1 MRLHA
6 SIRNLLFL
14 ALVMLAIPA
23 ASHAQIALSVAIA
36 PPELPVYDQPVCPGD
51 DYIWT
56 PGYWYYGDD
65 DYYWVPGTWVIA
77 PEVGYL
83 WTPPYWGWEGSAFFF
98 HAGYWGPHIGF
109 YGGINYGFG
118 YFGHGFEGGR
128 WDNGHFFYNR
138 AVMNVGVNI
147 RNVYNTRVDV
157 RTDTRV
163 SFNGGR
169 GGITER
175 ANADEEA
182 ASRDRHV
189 GPIAAQEQHRES
201 ARTDPQQRFSTNHG
215 RPAVAA
221 TARPGELKGG
231 GAATTHEVTRPES
244 GTARTGNPGH
254 VKDLPAAERPAPVK
268 TGNAKTD
275 QKYQQ
280 QQEKLN
286 TKQDQ
291 ERQKVQQKQEQ
302 DHQRLD
308 KQKANDT
315 TRQQTEQRHQQQT
328 QQLVQKHTQQQ
339 QQLQQRQQPAA
350 RPSGGSKPK

>member
-1 MRLHA
+1 MRFYA

-23 ASHAQIALSVAIA
+23 AAHAQIGVSVAIA
-36 PPELPVYDQPVCPGD
+36 PPELPVYEQPVCPGD

-56 PGYWYYGDD
+56 PGYWAYAD
-65 DYYWVPGTWVIA
+65 DYYWVPGTWVLA
-77 PEVGYL
+77 PEVGFL
-83 WTPPYWGWEGSAFFF
+83 WTPPYWGWGGSGFIFYD
-98 HAGYWGPHIGF
+98 GYWGPHIGF

-138 AVMNVGVNI
+138 AVMNVGGNI

-157 RTDTRV
+157 RTDTHV

-169 GGITER
+169 GGIDAHASAE
-175 ANADEEA
+175 EEA
-182 ASRDRHV
+182 AARDRHV
-189 GPIAAQEQHRES
+189 GPVAAQEQHREA
-201 ARTDPQQRFSTNHG
+201 ARSDPQQRFATNHG

-221 TARPGELKGG
+221 TPRAGDFKASGAVAARDN
-231 GAATTHEVTRPES
+231 GAARSTTV
-244 GTARTGNPGH
+244 PGH
-254 VKDLPAAERPAPVK
+254 VKDLPPAERPAPVK

-286 TKQDQ
+286 AKQDQ

-302 DHQRLD
+302 EHQQMDR
-308 KQKANDT
+308 QKASDT
-315 TRQQTEQRHQQQT
+315 QRQQTEQRHQQQT
-328 QQLVQKHTQQQ
+328 QQLVQRHTQQQ
-339 QQLQQRQQPAA
+339 QQLQQHQQSAA
-350 RPSGGSKPK
+350 RPSGGGKPK